1 MPEER
6 SDPSQARPVHQQ
18 LSARDDTSAS
28 VEEVVEDV
36 AMVAAVVA
44 ESAGTL
50 GGHIEIL
57 VNNAAA
63 SIQAPLQAG
72 HW

>member
-1 MPEER
+1 M
-6 SDPSQARPVHQQ
+6 
-18 LSARDDTSAS
+18 TS

-36 AMVAAVVA
+36 AMIAAVVT

-50 GGHIEIL
+50 GGHIEIR

-72 HW
+72 HLVSGTPSRVSSGVVGHMPT